1 MSILW
6 VFVLLSY
13 FLMTTNSS
21 AIGEPQDVE
30 KSPLPEVLDP
40 NRGGQDQPMSEE
52 SQVLVQLKNASS
64 AELNSSYCSQFDNSC
79 VKCVKQGN
87 CTMVKYTKETK
98 TDIDVEDIE
107 FECFDI
113 TASLEEIRQS
123 FADKTYNVIQTVS
136 DCPTAYSKRPILKN
150 GAKSN
155 AGTTTQANLSSAKTA
170 TQSTLMDN
178 TTITTDATNSTT
190 GTSSTT
196 STTMGTTS
204 MNTTRDTTTA
214 TTKSTQKTSTM
225 IISSTSSPS
234 TGGTNSSRNP
244 PPPQPQPSTG
254 GWSFWSFFGGILLTL
269 GLSAIGFVG
278 FKYYKARS
286 GQQGGFG
293 LNYNRF

>member
-1 MSILW
+1 MVTLIFSFLFLLFGKSPLNTFYVISTRNTFWNVKMSVLW
-6 VFVLLSY
+6 VFVLLSC

-21 AIGEPQDVE
+21 AIGEPKDVE

-52 SQVLVQLKNASS
+52 SQVLLQLKNASS
-64 AELNSSYCSQFDNSC
+64 VELNSSYCSQFDNSC
-79 VKCVKQGN
+79 VKCVKQSN

-136 DCPTAYSKRPILKN
+136 DCPTTYSKRPILQ
-150 GAKSN
+150 GGVKSN
-155 AGTTTQANLSSAKTA
+155 AGTTTQTSLSSARTS

-190 GTSSTT
+190 GTSSET
-196 STTMGTTS
+196 STTMGSS
-204 MNTTRDTTTA
+204 MSDIHFRH
-214 TTKSTQKTSTM
+214 
-225 IISSTSSPS
+225 
-234 TGGTNSSRNP
+234 
-244 PPPQPQPSTG
+244 
-254 GWSFWSFFGGILLTL
+254 SFRQFDFFG
-269 GLSAIGFVG
+269 
-278 FKYYKARS
+278 ARR
-286 GQQGGFG
+286 GC
-293 LNYNRF
+293 N

>member
-6 VFVLLSY
+6 VFVLLSC

-21 AIGEPQDVE
+21 AIGEPKDVE

-52 SQVLVQLKNASS
+52 SQVLLQLKNASS

-79 VKCVKQGN
+79 VKCVKQIN

-150 GAKSN
+150 GVKSN
-155 AGTTTQANLSSAKTA
+155 AGTTTQASPSSAKTT

-178 TTITTDATNSTT
+178 TTVTTDATNSTVCYQMHICIFT
-190 GTSSTT
+190 IYTQYALHNLYILPHKPWCAYCTLKCHNAAQC
-196 STTMGTTS
+196 TM
-204 MNTTRDTTTA
+204 
-214 TTKSTQKTSTM
+214 
-225 IISSTSSPS
+225 
-234 TGGTNSSRNP
+234 
-244 PPPQPQPSTG
+244 
-254 GWSFWSFFGGILLTL
+254 LLVKI
-269 GLSAIGFVG
+269 A
-278 FKYYKARS
+278 
-286 GQQGGFG
+286 
-293 LNYNRF
+293 